1 MHILAVIDGRPGGV
15 SELLA
20 KQALLGAKEA
30 GADQLTL
37 VNVRDLDIKPCVNC
51 NACHNPFTAAVGNC
65 HLKDDLKWM
74 DERIM
79 ESDGMIVVMPCY
91 EKAPPGEFKLLMD
104 RTGPSHD
111 PAFRYMAKKKRAEEP
126 EKYNSD
132 VVDERSFRKRFVSFI
147 AHGGSEW
154 TQLCLPTMMG
164 WAVSLGLT
172 PVDKLLY
179 QWNVG
184 IAFDDERLARAKESG
199 RYVAQCC
206 AAPDQDHPFLGDP
219 GLCPECHNDV
229 MVVDPK
235 TGEAECSVCGLK
247 GKLRSTPEGG
257 LHLECTDEAL
267 ERSHM
272 RMSGHM
278 IHYYDILN
286 NISRVMKTDR
296 AEAKRRTDPIL
307 QWISASKPESDL

>member
-1 MHILAVIDGRPGGV
+1 MNILAVIDGRPGGV

-20 KQALLGAKEA
+20 KQALLGAKEY
-30 GADQLTL
+30 GAEQITL
-37 VNVRDLDIKPCVNC
+37 VNVRDLDIKPCINC

-65 HLKDDLKWM
+65 HIKDDLNWI
-74 DERIM
+74 DEKIM
-79 ESDGMIVVMPCY
+79 ECDGLIVVMPCY

-111 PAFRYMAKKKRAEEP
+111 PAFRLMAKKKREEEP

-132 VVDERSFRKRFVSFI
+132 VVDERSFKKRFAAFI

-172 PVDKLLY
+172 PVDKLLF
-179 QWNVG
+179 QWNIG
-184 IAFDDERLARAKESG
+184 IEFDDERLGRAKESG

-206 AAPDQDHPFLGDP
+206 GEPDREHPFRGDP
-219 GLCPECHNDV
+219 GICPECCNDV
-229 MVVDPK
+229 MVIDHK
-235 TGEAECSVCGLK
+235 TGMIECAVCGLR
-247 GKLRSTPEGG
+247 GKLAGTPDGG
-257 LHLECTDEAL
+257 VKMECTREER

-272 RMSGHM
+272 RMTGHM
-278 IHYYDILN
+278 IHYNDILN
-286 NISRVMKTDR
+286 NIGRVMKTDR
-296 AEAKRRTDPIL
+296 KELKKRTEPIMKA
-307 QWISASKPESDL
+307 ISVTKPE